1 MIIEGKALRV
11 FKYLTGGE
19 VYVYRNDCND
29 SGLMRIGIGNH
40 ICFLSFRKSERND
53 NRIAGKSEGTILSDI
68 AHIKS
73 SVDRMEKNINI
84 VDQRYTSMT
93 ERLARVEESVEIIQ
107 KRLEELHEKGG
118 G

>member
-1 MIIEGKALRV
+1 
-11 FKYLTGGE
+11 
-19 VYVYRNDCND
+19 
-29 SGLMRIGIGNH
+29 
-40 ICFLSFRKSERND
+40 
-53 NRIAGKSEGTILSDI
+53 
-68 AHIKS
+68 
-73 SVDRMEKNINI
+73 MEKNINI

>member
-1 MIIEGKALRV
+1 MSTETIAMIVGLCASA
-11 FKYLTGGE
+11 
-19 VYVYRNDCND
+19 
-29 SGLMRIGIGNH
+29 SGIIFA
-40 ICFLSFRKSERND
+40 FLSFRKSERND

-68 AHIKS
+68 SHIKS